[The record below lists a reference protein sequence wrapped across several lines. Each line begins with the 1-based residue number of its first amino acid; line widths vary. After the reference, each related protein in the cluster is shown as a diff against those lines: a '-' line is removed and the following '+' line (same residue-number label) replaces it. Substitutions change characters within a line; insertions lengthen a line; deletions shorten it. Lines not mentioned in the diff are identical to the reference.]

1 MVIAGVEGADLWFS
15 TRSNVEVARPQ
26 IFDGSTEK
34 VFGFLMACKLFMR
47 MKMRKVVVEKQIQW
61 ILSYVQEESV
71 DIWKENILED
81 LEVGSLEYET
91 VEEFW
96 TDLKKEFGGGDNK
109 TIKVTELKRIEQ
121 ESRMI
126 EEFV

>member
-1 MVIAGVEGADLWFS
+1 M
-15 TRSNVEVARPQ
+15 T
-26 IFDGSTEK
+26 
-34 VFGFLMACKLFMR
+34 
-47 MKMRKVVVEKQIQW
+47 
-61 ILSYVQEESV
+61 LSYVQEESV

>member
-1 MVIAGVEGADLWFS
+1 M
-15 TRSNVEVARPQ
+15 
-26 IFDGSTEK
+26 
-34 VFGFLMACKLFMR
+34 
-47 MKMRKVVVEKQIQW
+47 
-61 ILSYVQEESV
+61 QEESV
-71 DIWKENILED
+71 NIWKENILED